1 VVLLQEGIERIVPL
15 KATDRSPEPIK
26 EFPLPIDLSSVKQ
39 LGEVFQRI
47 LRIYRRSVETP
58 MEESEDGHIQGIH
71 ILSEGYEYS
80 HTAATTKPQGDLGI
94 TQQCAEADTLSHG
107 SSDMPQHGGI
117 DSSRGGIE
125 VEEL

>member
-1 VVLLQEGIERIVPL
+1 M

-39 LGEVFQRI
+39 LSEVYQRV
-47 LRIYRRSVETP
+47 LRMNGRSVETS
-58 MEESEDGHIQGIH
+58 MEESEDGYIQGIH
-71 ILSEGYEYS
+71 IFSEEDNYS
-80 HTAATTKPQGDLGI
+80 HTATTTKSQGDLGA
-94 TQQCAEADTLSHG
+94 TQQCAETDTLSHD
-107 SSDMPQHGGI
+107 SSDMSKHGGI